1 MEGAEMTP
9 SATDRR
15 SFLAAGASTT
25 LGVALAM
32 RYQLGTAAERA
43 PVAFDINASFAEF
56 MRGIG
61 GAAGDAGGKVTF
73 TGSDPLL
80 RSRFRIGAC
89 MAIPAMAAGVGA
101 AAIWRER
108 TGQDQDLTVDLRQAV
123 WNTNP
128 LIGLVHSELQKAG
141 LIPASDPIPAS
152 LTSWFPSVNGLM
164 LQAPVGLG
172 NPMSFQAFET
182 KDGRFINLTGIYPH
196 LMNRILATLKTQPD
210 QPSIRAA
217 VRQWNGQEL
226 EDTLAANNG
235 VASLHRT
242 QAEWLAHPQGRYLAG
257 TPVIEIIKIGEAP
270 KRTFAPNA
278 ERPLSGLKAI
288 SCTHVIAGTTAAR
301 TLAEYGA
308 NVLHIARDQSF
319 EHEALVIDVNVGMRS
334 AWVDLRNAEQHKRF
348 ATLLPEAD
356 VFIEGFRG
364 RSMERLGFGAEEVA
378 RRRPGIVYLSVRGY
392 GWDGP
397 WGDRAAFDMEGV
409 STTGFTM
416 IEGGGG
422 PPRFPPTLVMNDYIT
437 GYIGAAGILAALRRQ
452 AKEGGSYH
460 VRVNLARAAMWF
472 QSLGHFP
479 GIAFDTTNPDN
490 RMTPPEIMKRQTPYG
505 EVERLVPQVRLSKTP
520 GRWRDPLVTVRGSDL
535 PKWEG

>member
-1 MEGAEMTP
+1 MTTSGTNRRTFIKTGAA
-9 SATDRR
+9 ATVGAALAAKFDYAEAAKASLAEFDINR
-15 SFLAAGASTT
+15 SFGDFMTSI
-25 LGVALAM
+25 G
-32 RYQLGTAAERA
+32 GTAA
-43 PVAFDINASFAEF
+43 
-56 MRGIG
+56 
-61 GAAGDAGGKVTF
+61 DAGGKVEF
-73 TGSDPLL
+73 LGADPLL
-80 RSRFRIGAC
+80 RSHFRIGSC

-108 TGQDQDLTVDLRQAV
+108 TGQGQDLSVDLRQAV

-128 LIGLVHSELQKAG
+128 LIGLVHDQMQAG
-141 LIPASDPIPAS
+141 GVIPASDPIPAL
-152 LTSWFPSVNGLM
+152 LTSWKPNVNGLM

-172 NPMSFQAFET
+172 NPLSFQVFET
-182 KDGRFINLTGIYPH
+182 RDGRFINLTGIYPH
-196 LMNRILATLKTQPD
+196 LMDRVLNTLKIPPD
-210 QPSIRAA
+210 PAGVRAA
-217 VRQWNGQEL
+217 VGKWNGQEL
-226 EDTLAANNG
+226 EDTLAANSG
-235 VASLHRT
+235 VGVLHRT
-242 QAEWLAHPQGRYLAG
+242 QEEWLAHPQGKYLSG
-257 TPVIEIIKIGEAP
+257 TPLIEIVRIGDGPA
-270 KRTFAPNA
+270 RTFSAGA
-278 ERPLSGLKAI
+278 ERPLSGLKVI

-334 AWVDLRNAEQHKRF
+334 AWVDLRDAGQHKRF
-348 ATLLPEAD
+348 ATLLPETD

-392 GWDGP
+392 GWEGP
-397 WGDRAAFDMEGV
+397 WSDRAAFDMEGV

-416 IEGGGG
+416 IEGGGTG
-422 PPRFPPTLVMNDYIT
+422 RPRFPPTLVMNDYIT

-452 AKEGGSYH
+452 AKEGGSWH

-479 GIAFDTTNPDN
+479 GITFDATRPEN
-490 RMTPPEIMKRQTPYG
+490 RMTPPETMKRRTPYG

-520 GRWRDPLVTVRGSDL
+520 GRWRDPLVSVRGSDL
-535 PKWEG
+535 PKWES

>member
-1 MEGAEMTP
+1 MSQSE
-9 SATDRR
+9 TDRR
-15 SFLAAGASTT
+15 SFLKGGAAATAGT
-25 LGVALAM
+25 VLAM
-32 RYQLGTAAERA
+32 RFRPGAAA
-43 PVAFDINASFAEF
+43 AASPASFDINASFAEF

-61 GAAGDAGGKVTF
+61 GAPGDAGGNVEF

-80 RSRFRIGAC
+80 RSRFRIGTC

-108 TGQDQDLTVDLRQAV
+108 TGEGQDLSVDLRQAV

-128 LIGLVHSELQKAG
+128 LIGLIHVELQNAG

-152 LTSWFPSVNGLM
+152 LTSWMPKVNGLM
-164 LQAPVGLG
+164 VQAPVGLG
-172 NPMSFQAFET
+172 NPLSFQAFET
-182 KDGRFINLTGIYPH
+182 RDGRFINLTGIYPH
-196 LMNRILATLKTQPD
+196 LLDRILLTLKTVPD
-210 QPSIRAA
+210 QAAIRAV
-217 VRQWNGQEL
+217 VRKWDGQEL
-226 EDTLAANNG
+226 EDTLAARNG
-235 VASLHRT
+235 VAALHRT
-242 QAEWLAHPQGRYLAG
+242 PEEWLAHPQGKYLAG
-257 TPVIEIIKIGEAP
+257 TPLIEIVKVGDAP
-270 KRTFAPNA
+270 RRQFSPAP
-278 ERPLSGLKAI
+278 ERPLSGLKVI

-308 NVLHIARDQSF
+308 DVLHIARDQSF
-319 EHEALVIDVNVGMRS
+319 EHEGLVIDVNVGMRS
-334 AWVDLRNAEQHKRF
+334 AWVNLRDPEQNKRF
-348 ATLLPEAD
+348 ARLLPQTD

-378 RRRPGIVYLSVRGY
+378 RQRPGIVYLSVRGY
-392 GWDGP
+392 GWEGP
-397 WGDRAAFDMEGV
+397 WRDRAAFDMEGV

-416 IEGGGG
+416 TEGGGG

-452 AKEGGSYH
+452 ATEGGSWH
-460 VRVNLARAAMWF
+460 VRVNLSRAAMWF

-479 GIAFDTTNPDN
+479 GIAFDASLPEN
-490 RMTPPEIMKRQTPYG
+490 RMTPPEIMKRRTPYG